1 MFILRLKCNDRPGIV
16 AAVATS
22 LSNAN
27 CNIEE
32 SAQFNDHLSEQF
44 FMRVVFSA
52 LSEGAEERFAEA
64 FGKVAQEYDM
74 TWKITPRDAAVK
86 TIIFVSKADH
96 CLNDILYRWRTK
108 HLNIDIVGVVSN
120 HEYNRELVE
129 ARGLKYYHVPTPN
142 GHKDGVEDVFS
153 DIIEDTD
160 AELIVLARYMQIVSD
175 TMCEKYLGRIIN
187 IHHSFLP
194 GFKGAKPYHQ
204 AHARGVKIIGATAHF
219 ATADLDEG
227 PIIEQDVVRIDHRYD
242 PKKLQVLGRDTE
254 AKVLSRSIELY
265 TQRRIFLQGDRTVI
279 L

>member
-1 MFILRLKCNDRPGIV
+1 MFILRLKCYDRPGIV

-52 LSEGAEERFAEA
+52 LSDGAGERFAEV
-64 FGKVAQEYDM
+64 FKKVAQEYDM
-74 TWKITPRDAAVK
+74 TWKITPRDAPVK
-86 TIIFVSKADH
+86 TLIFVSKADH

-120 HEYNRELVE
+120 HEYNCELVE

-142 GHKDGVEDVFS
+142 GHKDGVEDKFS
-153 DIIEDTD
+153 DIIENTG
-160 AELIVLARYMQIVSD
+160 AELIVLARYMQIMSD

-227 PIIEQDVVRIDHRYD
+227 PIIEQDVVRIDHRHD

>member
-52 LSEGAEERFAEA
+52 LSGGAEERFAEA
-64 FGKVAQEYDM
+64 FEKVAQEYDM
-74 TWKITPRDAAVK
+74 TWKITPRDAPVK
-86 TIIFVSKADH
+86 TLIFVSKADH
-96 CLNDILYRWRTK
+96 CLNDILYRWRTQ

-142 GHKDGVEDVFS
+142 GHKDGVEDIFRAV
-153 DIIEDTD
+153 IEDTD
-160 AELIVLARYMQIVSD
+160 AELIVLARYMQIMSD
-175 TMCEKYLGRIIN
+175 KMCEQYLGRIIN